1 MAEKYGTLSLKASV
15 SSHVVTENPGLT
27 PPSVDDS
34 SASTTAPNPP
44 HQDTTEIH
52 QQVWL
57 TRDLQLANGGYAN
70 PGMEPYPVLKMN
82 PAPFGLAGFSFST
95 LVALLYTVHAKGIH
109 TNLVFIGMACFF
121 GGAGQMVTGI
131 MEMCNGNTFG
141 LTTFCSYGAY
151 WIGYGCLFIP
161 SFGVRQVYDDHEWNQ
176 ALGLYLLGWALVT
189 FMFTMVTLRSTLGLF
204 GQMLFLGL
212 NYLVLAIGCFTE
224 SDGVSVAGGV
234 IGIIAAAFGI
244 WNMVAGIATPY
255 NSYIV
260 PHPLKLPRHGE
271 LK

>member
-1 MAEKYGTLSLKASV
+1 MGEKHATVSLKASV
-15 SSHVVTENPGLT
+15 HSHVVSGLT
-27 PPSVDDS
+27 PPSLENNDDS
-34 SASTTAPNPP
+34 YA
-44 HQDTTEIH
+44 EIH
-52 QQVWL
+52 QQVW
-57 TRDLQLANGGYAN
+57 RKGDLQLANGGYAN
-70 PGMEPYPVLKMN
+70 PGLEPYPVLKMN

-109 TNLVFIGMACFF
+109 INSVFIGMACFF

-131 MEMCNGNTFG
+131 LEMCNGNTFG

-161 SFGVRQVYDDHEWNQ
+161 SFGVRAAYTDEHEWNQ
-176 ALGLYLLGWALVT
+176 ALGLYLLGWALFT
-189 FMFTMVTLRSTLGLF
+189 FMCTLVTLRSTLGLF

-224 SDGVSVAGGV
+224 SDGVNIAGGV
-234 IGIIAAAFGI
+234 VGIIAAVFGM

-255 NSYIV
+255 NSYLI
-260 PHPLKLPRHGE
+260 PHPVKLPRYGE
-271 LK
+271 LR